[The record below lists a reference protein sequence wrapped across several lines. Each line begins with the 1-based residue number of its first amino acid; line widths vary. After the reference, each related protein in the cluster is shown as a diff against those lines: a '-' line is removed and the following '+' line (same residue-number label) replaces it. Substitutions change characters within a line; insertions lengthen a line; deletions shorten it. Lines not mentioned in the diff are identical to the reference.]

1 MSENET
7 EEIRLET
14 SVKQNNKVL
23 GVQANLPQSWYMQ
36 PSVVMWSGLKNF
48 WHLPQVTKKWITKCY
63 EISAVVVSARI
74 ERNSIDFFPKIV
86 ALHMI
91 QEFLSAVTKNQTVV
105 NCLGLVNVRTSAGW
119 SALHMAA
126 RNGHDSCVR
135 TLVLKRYDF

>member
-48 WHLPQVTKKWITKCY
+48 WHLPQVTKK
-63 EISAVVVSARI
+63 
-74 ERNSIDFFPKIV
+74 
-86 ALHMI
+86 
-91 QEFLSAVTKNQTVV
+91 
-105 NCLGLVNVRTSAGW
+105 
-119 SALHMAA
+119 
-126 RNGHDSCVR
+126 
-135 TLVLKRYDF
+135 